1 MAFNRLVSLAAL
13 VVAGAWPQCLWA
25 QASLAEGALPQNLL
39 AQGQLATDAVVASS
53 AVAPHNAWLLLS
65 TALVFFMAVPGL
77 SLYYGGLV
85 RKKNV
90 LSTMMQCLFLMGIMT
105 VVWALVGYSL
115 AFGGHHAWVGNLDYA
130 MLHNVARVWDSATN
144 QPLTPMFNERVPR
157 MSHMLFQ
164 CMFFAIA
171 PAIMA
176 GAFAERMKF
185 SALVWFSVLWGLLVY
200 CPLAHWVWGG
210 GILTY
215 GKGWLGGSLDFA
227 GGTVVHVSSGT
238 AALIAALMVGPRL
251 GHRQE
256 PMPPHNLTY
265 STLGAA
271 FLWMGWF
278 GFNSGNALQI
288 NGIATSAIMAT
299 QFSAA
304 AGAVVWA
311 GCEWWQRSKPS
322 VLGTCSGAVSGLV
335 VISPA
340 AGHVGPISALLM
352 GTLGA
357 WGCYCACYRL
367 KRTFGYD
374 DALDA
379 FGVHGVGGFIGA
391 LLTGVFATRSIWN
404 IADGKPLGAIEGNW
418 HTLLGQLCGC
428 AVACIYVSIVSFVLL
443 KLIDVTLGLRVNSTM
458 ERQGLDVTQ
467 HGEEG
472 YIFL

>member
-1 MAFNRLVSLAAL
+1 MADKSLVGLAAL
-13 VVAGAWPQCLWA
+13 MAFWLVPQSLFA
-25 QASLAEGALPQNLL
+25 QTQM
-39 AQGQLATDAVVASS
+39 ATDTILAGQT
-53 AVAPHNAWLLLS
+53 VAPHNAWVLLA
-65 TALVFFMAVPGL
+65 TALVFFMAAPGL

-90 LSTMMQCLFLMGIMT
+90 LSTMMQCIFLMGIMT

-115 AFGGHHAWVGNLDYA
+115 AFGGQHPLVGNLDYA
-130 MLHNVARVWDSATN
+130 FMRGVARVWDPETS
-144 QPLTPMFNERVPR
+144 QPMTPMFSDHLPR
-157 MSHMLFQ
+157 ATHMLFQ
-164 CMFFAIA
+164 CMFFVIA

-185 SALVWFSVLWGLLVY
+185 SALVWFCVAWGLLVY

-210 GILTY
+210 GVLAY

-238 AALIAALMVGPRL
+238 GALIASLMIGPRL

-265 STLGAA
+265 STLGTG

-278 GFNSGNALQI
+278 GFNSGNALEI
-288 NGIATSAIMAT
+288 NGIATSAVMAT

-311 GCEWWQRSKPS
+311 GCEWWQRAKPS

-335 VISPA
+335 GISPA
-340 AGHVGPISALLM
+340 AGHVGPMSALAM
-352 GTLGA
+352 GALAGL
-357 WGCYCACYRL
+357 GCYLACYRL

-379 FGVHGVGGFIGA
+379 FGVHGIGGFIGA
-391 LLTGVFATRSIWN
+391 LLTGVFATRSVWN

-418 HTLLGQLCGC
+418 STLLGQLLGC
-428 AVACIYVSIVSFVLL
+428 VVACAYVSLVTFILL
-443 KLIDVTLGLRVNSTM
+443 KLIDITLGLRVNSTM

>member
-1 MAFNRLVSLAAL
+1 MFGKILVILAGF
-13 VVAGAWPQCLWA
+13 VVWAAWPQGLWA
-25 QASLAEGALPQNLL
+25 QAPAP
-39 AQGQLATDAVVASS
+39 ATDALIASPAIAS
-53 AVAPHNAWLLLS
+53 HNAWVLLS
-65 TALVFFMAVPGL
+65 TALVFLMAVPGL

-90 LSTMMQCLFLMGIMT
+90 LSTMMQALFLMSIMT
-105 VVWALVGYSL
+105 VIWSLIGYSL
-115 AFGGHHAWVGNLDYA
+115 AFGGHHGLIGNLDYA
-130 MLHNVARVWDSATN
+130 LCRGVARVWDADSR
-144 QPLTPMFNERVPR
+144 QSLTPMFNDHLPR

-185 SALVWFSVLWGLLVY
+185 SALVWFSILWGLLVY

-215 GKGWLGGSLDFA
+215 GKGLLGGSLDFA
-227 GGTVVHVSSGT
+227 GGTVVHISSGT
-238 AALIAALMVGPRL
+238 AALVAALVVGPRL

-265 STLGAA
+265 STLGTA

-278 GFNSGNALQI
+278 GFNSGNALAI
-288 NGIATSAIMAT
+288 NSVATSAIVAT
-299 QFSAA
+299 HFSAA
-304 AGAVVWA
+304 AGAIVWA
-311 GCEWWQRSKPS
+311 GCEWWQRAKPS

-340 AGHVGPISALLM
+340 AGHVGPMSALIM
-352 GTLGA
+352 GAIGA
-357 WGCYCACYRL
+357 WGCYIACYRL

-379 FGVHGVGGFIGA
+379 FGVHGVGGLIGA
-391 LLTGVFATRSIWN
+391 MLTGVFATRTIWD
-404 IADGKPLGAIEGNW
+404 IASGNPVGAIDGNW
-418 HTLLGQLCGC
+418 HSLLGQLAGC
-428 AVACIYVSIVSFVLL
+428 TVACSYVAVVTFALL
-443 KLIDVTLGLRVNSTM
+443 KLIDITLGLRVNSTM

>member
-1 MAFNRLVSLAAL
+1 MADKGLVGLAAL
-13 VVAGAWPQCLWA
+13 LAFCLVPECSLFA
-25 QASLAEGALPQNLL
+25 QSGW
-39 AQGQLATDAVVASS
+39 ATDAMLASPD
-53 AVAPHNAWLLLS
+53 VAPHNAWVLLA
-65 TALVFFMAVPGL
+65 TALVFFMAAPGL

-90 LSTMMQCLFLMGIMT
+90 LSTMMQCIFLMGIMT

-115 AFGGHHAWVGNLDYA
+115 AFGGQHALIGNLDYVF
-130 MLHNVARVWDSATN
+130 MRGVARVWDPATG
-144 QPLTPMFNERVPR
+144 QPMTPMISAHLPR
-157 MSHMLFQ
+157 ATHMLFQ
-164 CMFFAIA
+164 CMFFVIA
-171 PAIMA
+171 PAIIA

-210 GILTY
+210 GVLAY

-238 AALIAALMVGPRL
+238 AALIAALMIGPRL
-251 GHRQE
+251 GNRQE

-265 STLGAA
+265 STLGTG

-278 GFNSGNALQI
+278 GFNSGNALEI

-311 GCEWWQRSKPS
+311 GCEWWQRAKPS

-335 VISPA
+335 GISPA
-340 AGHVGPISALLM
+340 AGHVGPMSALAM
-352 GTLGA
+352 GALAGL
-357 WGCYCACYRL
+357 GCYVACYRL

-379 FGVHGVGGFIGA
+379 FGVHGIGGFIGA
-391 LLTGVFATRSIWN
+391 LLTGVFATRSVWN

-418 HTLLGQLCGC
+418 YTLLGQLLGC
-428 AVACIYVSIVSFVLL
+428 VVACTYVAFATFVLL

>member
-1 MAFNRLVSLAAL
+1 MSKVGLAGWL
-13 VVAGAWPQCLWA
+13 WPQ
-25 QASLAEGALPQNLL
+25 NFL
-39 AQGQLATDAVVASS
+39 AQSQWATDAMVAGPGVAS
-53 AVAPHNAWLLLS
+53 HNAWVLLA
-65 TALVFFMAVPGL
+65 TALVFFMAAPGL

-90 LSTMMQCLFLMGIMT
+90 LSTMMQCIFLMGIMT

-115 AFGGHHAWVGNLDYA
+115 AFGGQNWLIGNFDYVF
-130 MLHNVARVWDSATN
+130 MRGVARVWDNQSA
-144 QPLTPMFNERVPR
+144 QPMTPMLNDHLPR
-157 MSHMLFQ
+157 ATHMLFQ
-164 CMFFAIA
+164 CMFFVMA

-210 GILTY
+210 GILAY

-238 AALIAALMVGPRL
+238 AALVAALMIGPRL

-265 STLGAA
+265 STLGTA

-278 GFNSGNALQI
+278 GFDSGNALAI

-311 GCEWWQRSKPS
+311 GCEWWQRAKPS

-335 VISPA
+335 GISPA
-340 AGHVGPISALLM
+340 AGHVGPMSALIM
-352 GTLGA
+352 GALAGL
-357 WGCYCACYRL
+357 GCYFACYRL

-391 LLTGVFATRSIWN
+391 LLTGVFATRAVWN
-404 IADGKPLGAIEGNW
+404 IADGRPVGAIEGNW
-418 HTLLGQLCGC
+418 GTLLGQLLGC
-428 AVACIYVSIVSFVLL
+428 VVACVYVTAVTFVLL